1 MYWDLLEPQN
11 LSSELSLASM
21 AAKGQLPPIYIGVFG
36 GPRVGKSS
44 FIREVVNNNHARLN
58 LPPTKDVRVGK
69 PITIDGRQV
78 VFVDT
83 PAFYN
88 RTIRDADSADVLKRL
103 AGFFG
108 RLQQNGRH
116 LNAAIFIHPKSARPN
131 APWLLEEAQ
140 RNWSIFCQLVGE
152 TFSRNVVFVSTGWSN
167 PPTQEQ
173 VARENQIKS
182 QEPFRSLVPR
192 VNWASGPAARSAF
205 DIVRVAMRN
214 SPRQMAIQHELA
226 DRKLRLA
233 DTSVGKAVI
242 GNSKQTAQQLRARG
256 NAQGAQRADIIQGKL
271 QAGYQQEATRWP
283 VRPRRPARASGPAPG
298 RPQAANRPAH
308 RPPAPAATRPGQ
320 RQSAPVSRP
329 NSFAQGDKRPVRQQG
344 PVATPPMAYQPGRGK
359 SNIQM
364 QQIQPTA
371 RPPMNATRGSH
382 SHSHSHTSSHAH
394 SHSHSHPA
402 PVHHHHTTHVHAP
415 PNPHQPPPS
424 QNIQYNSVYSNY
436 SYEQNVTLP
445 PPPTRTPTPPRS
457 SSYGGLA
464 VGAGLVGGAALG
476 YVAYETL
483 DEYDDSYPDDDQWV
497 EDDDDLYAD
506 NTEDPSAYT
515 YDDFSDDMGSYDNDP
530 SAAYPDD
537 TGDTWV
543 DQTPE
548 PDYGTSNL
556 ADSSPPIVDSS
567 GDRDYSG
574 GGGNYTSGGDSGGDG
589 DCCDCDNC

>member
-1 MYWDLLEPQN
+1 
-11 LSSELSLASM
+11 M

-78 VFVDT
+78 VLVDT

-103 AGFFG
+103 AGFFD

-131 APWLLEEAQ
+131 APWLLEDAQ

-152 TFSRNVVFVSTGWSN
+152 RFSRNVVFVSTGWSN

-173 VARENQIKS
+173 VACENQIKS

-192 VNWASGPAARSAF
+192 VNWASGPSARSAL

-283 VRPRRPARASGPAPG
+283 VRPKRPARASGPAPG
-298 RPQAANRPAH
+298 RPQAANRPPH

-344 PVATPPMAYQPGRGK
+344 PVATPPMAYQPGRG
-359 SNIQM
+359 N
-364 QQIQPTA
+364 T
-371 RPPMNATRGSH
+371 
-382 SHSHSHTSSHAH
+382 
-394 SHSHSHPA
+394 
-402 PVHHHHTTHVHAP
+402 
-415 PNPHQPPPS
+415 
-424 QNIQYNSVYSNY
+424 
-436 SYEQNVTLP
+436 YEQNVTLP

-464 VGAGLVGGAALG
+464 VGAGLAGGAALG

-483 DEYDDSYPDDDQWV
+483 DEYDDSYPDDEQWV

-506 NTEDPSAYT
+506 NTEDPSTYI

-530 SAAYPDD
+530 SGAYPDD
-537 TGDTWV
+537 TGDAWV

-556 ADSSPPIVDSS
+556 ADSSPPAVDSS

-589 DCCDCDNC
+589 DCCDCDNCSVASAMAAVTVAETTMRMVAVECLRSMDLLARNNLSSGGT